1 MEIMNLYITKTQTIM
16 KKTILNSW
24 VAIVLGSVALFTT
37 YSCTDDD
44 LANDTTII
52 PTDVI
57 VDPNVDQL
65 QTKVTANVPTAVL
78 SSFDDNSMGAAL
90 VRRLPNTTNSI
101 QSDTKMVLI
110 KGEDIKGR
118 PLSEWIQAA
127 RIYLKGGYIAVEKP
141 HNAHLVEVA
150 KQLSN
155 KLEQATH
162 DALTESGHIT
172 ITPPEQ
178 VSSNSINIDAERM
191 DARIVNI
198 ATMAG
203 SRANASSEAV
213 AEMVVFSPM
222 GYYQCDPYQDEVVY
236 SSYSDN
242 DGEEVEE
249 DEIINSD
256 YTKLSS
262 GLLADG
268 VAEWLNYQ
276 GNRTAVSKSRLLS
289 KADGQGS
296 INEMMSAS
304 EEHYYKRSLF
314 AHDWNGNSRKKPN
327 GFTETI
333 RVWGSHNMKTNKD
346 YYFVQQSALSAIGGK
361 QEGDD
366 RFDPNKTLYAGP
378 YKEKEWIK
386 TNYSHD
392 GTHYKAYYGSW
403 WENGTYTL
411 NLVGSGTIR
420 LEDALPTTDNNNTS
434 TSIAVGETHS
444 ETNTVGFSLG
454 FSGWN
459 LSGSANYSHGWTDG
473 TSYTMTST
481 TNAKE
486 ITVEK
491 NTDKNKVKW
500 YYEYSPKIYGSYDYG
515 DKHKMASAAATTD
528 VNIDNQ
534 ACWSVENPEGAYT
547 LEVTS
552 ASKTRCLFSDKDDHK
567 YRKDNGPSTE
577 NSKYEL
583 IIPNRAEQTWHMDI
597 TFPEIGQPGHEGQ
610 KGLLTQRMRE
620 QFPSLYQTEVK
631 IADRTEESEN
641 TIKILV
647 NQADDVLH
655 NTDGGQ
661 TMREYALDLGI
672 SQYTITWYTID
683 GKHSKYGVT
692 VKAREE

>member
-1 MEIMNLYITKTQTIM
+1 MKT
-16 KKTILNSW
+16 KTILHSW
-24 VAIVLGSVALFTT
+24 VAIAIGIASMVTISG
-37 YSCTDDD
+37 CCDDD
-44 LANDTTII
+44 LASDSNLTP
-52 PTDVI
+52 PTNPV
-57 VDPNVDQL
+57 VDPNVDQML
-65 QTKVTANVPTAVL
+65 TRVTADVPTAVM
-78 SSFDDNSMGAAL
+78 SQFDENSMGAAL

-101 QSDTKMVLI
+101 QGDTKMVLI
-110 KGEDIKGR
+110 KGEDILSR
-118 PLSEWIQAA
+118 PLTEWIEAA

-162 DALTESGHIT
+162 DVLTESGHIT

-178 VSSNSINIDAERM
+178 ESSNSINIDAERM
-191 DARIVNI
+191 GARIVNI
-198 ATMAG
+198 ATIAG

-222 GYYQCDPYQDEVVY
+222 GFYQCDPYQDEVVH
-236 SSYSDN
+236 SSYTVN

-249 DEIINSD
+249 DKIVNSD
-256 YTKLSS
+256 YTKLNS

-304 EEHYYKRSLF
+304 EEHYYNRSLF
-314 AHDWNGNSRKKPN
+314 DYDWNKNTRKKPY
-327 GFTETI
+327 GFSEVI

-346 YYFVQQSALSAIGGK
+346 YYFVQQSALSAIGGE

-378 YKEKEWIK
+378 YKEKEWIDADYDYNGK
-386 TNYSHD
+386 
-392 GTHYKAYYGSW
+392 HYKAYYGSW
-403 WENGTYTL
+403 WQDGEYSL

-459 LSGSANYSHGWTDG
+459 LTGSANYSHGWTDG

-491 NTDKNKVKW
+491 NTDNNKVKW
-500 YYEYSPKIYGSYDYG
+500 NYECSQKIYDSYDYD
-515 DKHKMASAAATTD
+515 DKHKLASASVTTD
-528 VNIDNQ
+528 VNMDNQ

-552 ASKTRCLFSDKDDHK
+552 SSYMKCMWTDKDDHK
-567 YRKDNGPSTE
+567 CSSTNGPSSE
-577 NSKYEL
+577 NNKYEL

-597 TFPEIGQPGHEGQ
+597 TFPEIGQPGHEGH
-610 KGLLTQRMRE
+610 KGLLTQRMGE
-620 QFPSLYQTEVK
+620 QFPSIYQTEVK

-647 NQADDVLH
+647 NQADNVLH